1 MMYLIIKEKIY
12 DGIENSYFVVN
23 QTTDIDKANN
33 MVQGYNLIKTDDTI
47 LYSISK
53 YEQPL
58 VLTEEV
64 AQCLN
69 YLQLLNYIF

>member
-53 YEQPL
+53 YESPL
-58 VLTEEV
+58 LLTEEV
-64 AQCLN
+64 AWV
-69 YLQLLNYIF
+69 Y

>member
-12 DGIENSYFVVN
+12 DGLENSYFVVN

-64 AQCLN
+64 DEDGIPIWV
-69 YLQLLNYIF
+69 Y

>member
-23 QTTDIDKANN
+23 QTTDINKAND

-58 VLTEEV
+58 ALTEEV
-64 AQCLN
+64 A
-69 YLQLLNYIF
+69 

>member
-23 QTTDIDKANN
+23 QTTDINKAND
-33 MVQGYNLIKTDDTI
+33 MVQGYNLIKTDDSI

-58 VLTEEV
+58 VLTKEV
-64 AQCLN
+64 A
-69 YLQLLNYIF
+69 

>member
-1 MMYLIIKEKIY
+1 MMYLILKEKIY

-23 QTTDIDKANN
+23 QTTDINKAND
-33 MVQGYNLIKTDDTI
+33 MVQGYNLIKTDDSI

-64 AQCLN
+64 AWV
-69 YLQLLNYIF
+69 Y

>member
-23 QTTDIDKANN
+23 QTTDIDKAND
-33 MVQGYNLIKTDDTI
+33 MVQGYNLIRTDHTV

-64 AQCLN
+64 A
-69 YLQLLNYIF
+69 

>member
-33 MVQGYNLIKTDDTI
+33 MLQGYNLIKTDDTI

>member
-33 MVQGYNLIKTDDTI
+33 MLQGYNLIKTDDTI

-64 AQCLN
+64 A
-69 YLQLLNYIF
+69 

>member
-58 VLTEEV
+58 ILTEEV

>member
-1 MMYLIIKEKIY
+1 MQYLIIKEKIY

-47 LYSISK
+47 LYSIVK
-53 YEQPL
+53 YESPL
-58 VLTEEV
+58 ILTQEV
-64 AQCLN
+64 A
-69 YLQLLNYIF
+69 